1 MDYNSEDLNMP
12 EDNMQEVEDE
22 ISTIEEGDFVSF
34 HSEGHQGDQTDRFGR
49 VEYIMTDG
57 SFGVEGSEYN
67 VPASY
72 EDPVLLLRLFDMSAN
87 GASETELLTGRK
99 LSEVTLEAP
108 PMGWQDQMDQM
119 NVSAVLK
126 SIKDIQSAPRLFFR
140 VEKGAEGCPIGKP
153 FGVIGE
159 KSGTVHGCHATVAEA
174 NKQLSGL
181 YAATSPANGYKPKP
195 EEVKNLETP
204 EQHDARRKR
213 EKGSGK

>member
-1 MDYNSEDLNMP
+1 MDQNLQDQNMP
-12 EDNMQEVEDE
+12 DQEDDMQEMEDE
-22 ISTIEEGDFVSF
+22 ISAIEEGDFVSF
-34 HSEGHQGDQTDRFGR
+34 QLEDGSDALAR
-49 VEYIMTDG
+49 VEYIMSDG
-57 SFGVEGSEYN
+57 SFGVEGSKYN
-67 VPASY
+67 VPASS
-72 EDPVLLLRLFDMSAN
+72 EDPVLLLRLFNMSAD

-99 LSEVTLEAP
+99 LSEVKVEEA

-119 NVSAVLK
+119 DVSEILK
-126 SIKDIQSAPRLFFR
+126 SVKDIQSAPRLFFR
-140 VEKGAEGCPIGKP
+140 VEKGAEGCPASKP

-204 EQHDARRKR
+204 EQHDSRRKR
-213 EKGSGK
+213 EKESGK